1 MGARGPLKGTGGR
14 PRKPLVEKISDGN
27 LGKRP
32 LTVVDLPEPADLT
45 GEDMPPVKKFM
56 KEQQRDGSD
65 LCAEEVYTETWQW
78 LKNCGCE
85 KLISAQVLQQ
95 YSMCVAR
102 WVLTE
107 QAISKFG
114 TLSKHPTTGA
124 PIASPY
130 VAMEQSYMK
139 QANQLWATIYAVVR
153 ENCSKEFGSTPQDD
167 VMDRLLRSRERRK

>member
-45 GEDMPPVKKFM
+45 GEDMPPVKEFM

-85 KLISAQVLQQ
+85 KLVSAQVLQ
-95 YSMCVAR
+95 
-102 WVLTE
+102 
-107 QAISKFG
+107 
-114 TLSKHPTTGA
+114 
-124 PIASPY
+124 
-130 VAMEQSYMK
+130 
-139 QANQLWATIYAVVR
+139 
-153 ENCSKEFGSTPQDD
+153 
-167 VMDRLLRSRERRK
+167 